1 MAKGS
6 HPGPGERGDAAPLTP
21 SGDLGKPRGPDDSA
35 EGRSALFEKLVQAT
49 PEEGA
54 GVDPTRFSP
63 ASMMGA
69 ADGRSALLE
78 HFARPAEPGSPDAEK
93 SRMLVEALA
102 SMVAGADGR
111 SLLVEQ
117 FARPAQ
123 GGDAAAEMTRLA
135 ANLLTMNAPGAD
147 GRSLL
152 LEQLAK
158 GQPGEAGGAGAQ
170 ATVANLLASILAA
183 PEGRSLLLQQLAK
196 AGGAP
201 AATRAQP
208 EKARPPTPSKELAPG
223 MVVGRFEMVKEI
235 GSGGFGVVF
244 EARDRDLGRSVAFKA
259 VRPGVRTRQLDAMLL
274 KEAESAAS
282 LQHENIVSIFDYGQ
296 GEAGPYLVLELLR
309 GETLASRISRGPLPV
324 NEAVHVGTQVARAIA
339 HAHGAGLLHRDLKPG
354 NVFLTQSGGVKVMD
368 LGLAHFFGQPTGL
381 SGTPAYMAP
390 EQWKGEAQDG
400 RTDVFAL
407 GVTLHEMLTARRPYE
422 VRADR
427 STVLDPGPEPKL
439 EHAHVPARLRKLVE
453 RCIAKDPAK
462 RPASARAVQEEL
474 LAVERDLASGVARKG
489 QLSMVLVLGGI
500 LTALGIGGTAAWK
513 FWPRTIAKGAP
524 RTVLVA
530 DFENRTGEDVFDGT
544 LEPAI
549 GIALEGAPFITTFK
563 RSTAL
568 GTANRLK
575 LDGTGLGE
583 ARARLIAQ
591 REGIHVVVAGSAEKA
606 GSGYKVSARAID
618 GFTGSAIAEKTEEVS
633 GKDAVLG
640 AATKLAVHVRTALG
654 DTKPEAVQLKE
665 AETYSASS
673 LEAAHAY
680 ALGMKAAGDGESAE
694 ARKQYQE
701 ALRLDPGMGR
711 AQSGLA
717 VLEYNAGHHAEAD
730 RWFQAAMSNLGRMS
744 DREKLRTRGNYYTF
758 KRDADAAVTAN
769 EALVKDFP
777 ADTAGWANLAVAY
790 QLKRDFPNAVKAA
803 RHAIEIHPRNVPQT
817 NNVGLFE
824 TYAGNLD
831 EAIRVQQRALEMNPK
846 FPNALTGLALAQF
859 LAGKRDD
866 AVATWSRLQA
876 VDPSAAAEAFAD
888 LAVHDGRLSEA
899 RALLEKAVQA
909 DLASGD
915 TDPAAR
921 KLTSLAS
928 VHVLTGQ
935 PKKAVAAAEQALQ
948 KSKEPYVL
956 FAAGRALAEAGEA
969 KRALQVADDLDKQA
983 AAESRMYAELV
994 RAAVASK
1001 RGATAEAVVHARA
1014 AVKLVDSWLAR
1025 LALARVEVEAGS
1037 WSEALDELDRLE
1049 KRRGEGADVYL
1060 EIAPTVRFLPAVA
1073 YFTGRAREGLKDPR
1087 AAEPYRAFLAVKQGD
1102 EDPVAVDARKRLA
1115 RP

>member
-1 MAKGS
+1 
-6 HPGPGERGDAAPLTP
+6 
-21 SGDLGKPRGPDDSA
+21 
-35 EGRSALFEKLVQAT
+35 
-49 PEEGA
+49 
-54 GVDPTRFSP
+54 
-63 ASMMGA
+63 
-69 ADGRSALLE
+69 
-78 HFARPAEPGSPDAEK
+78 
-93 SRMLVEALA
+93 
-102 SMVAGADGR
+102 MVAGADGR

-117 FARPAQ
+117 FARAPAG
-123 GGDAAAEMTRLA
+123 GGDAGAELTRLA
-135 ANLLTMNAPGAD
+135 ANLLTVNAPGAD

-158 GQPGEAGGAGAQ
+158 APASADAAAGGAQ
-170 ATVANLLASILAA
+170 PTMANLLASILAA

-196 AGGAP
+196 AGGAENR
-201 AATRAQP
+201 TRAQP
-208 EKARPPTPSKELAPG
+208 DGARPSPATKELSPG

-244 EARDRDLGRSVAFKA
+244 EARDKDLGRSVAFKA

-296 GEAGPYLVLELLR
+296 SEAGPYLVLELLK
-309 GETLASRISRGPLPV
+309 GETLAGRLARGPMPAA
-324 NEAVHVGTQVARAIA
+324 EAVHVGTQVARALA

-368 LGLAHFFGQPTGL
+368 LGLAHFFGQPVGL

-407 GVTLHEMLTARRPYE
+407 GVTMFEMLAARRPYE

-427 STVLDPGPEPKL
+427 STVLDPGAEPKL
-439 EHAHVPARLRKLVE
+439 EQSHVPPRLRKLVE

-474 LAVERDLASGVARKG
+474 LAVERDLASGLARKG

-500 LTALGIGGTAAWK
+500 LTALGVAGGAAWK
-513 FWPRTIAKGAP
+513 LWPRSIAQGAP
-524 RTVLVA
+524 RSVLVA
-530 DFENRTGEDVFDGT
+530 DFDNRTGEEVFDGT

-549 GIALEGAPFITTFK
+549 AIALEGAPFITTYK
-563 RSTAL
+563 RGTAL

-575 LDGTGLGE
+575 LEGTGLGE

-591 REGIHVVVAGSAEKA
+591 REGIHVVVAGTAEKA

-618 GFTGSAIAEKTEEVS
+618 GFTGKAIADKTEEVG

-680 ALGMKAAGDGESAE
+680 ALGMKSAGEGQSAE
-694 ARKQYQE
+694 ARKNYQE

-717 VLEYNAGHHAEAD
+717 VLESNAGHHAEAD

-744 DREKLRTRGNYYTF
+744 DREKLRTRGIYYAF

-777 ADTAGWANLAVAY
+777 ADTAGWANLAYAY
-790 QLKRDFPNAVKAA
+790 QLKRDFPDAVTAA
-803 RHAIEIHPRNVPQT
+803 RRAIEIYPRNVPQT

-824 TYAGNLD
+824 MYAGNAD
-831 EAIRVQQRALEMNPK
+831 EAVRVQQRVIEIEPRSSRTASWAWRWRSSWP
-846 FPNALTGLALAQF
+846 AS
-859 LAGKRDD
+859 
-866 AVATWSRLQA
+866 ATTRWPPGTRLQA
-876 VDPSAAAEAFAD
+876 IDPSAAAEGLAD
-888 LAVHDGRLSEA
+888 LAVHDGRLADA
-899 RALLEKAVQA
+899 RDHPRE
-909 DLASGD
+909 G
-915 TDPAAR
+915 
-921 KLTSLAS
+921 
-928 VHVLTGQ
+928 G
-935 PKKAVAAAEQALQ
+935 
-948 KSKEPYVL
+948 
-956 FAAGRALAEAGEA
+956 AGRPG
-969 KRALQVADDLDKQA
+969 R
-983 AAESRMYAELV
+983 R
-994 RAAVASK
+994 R
-1001 RGATAEAVVHARA
+1001 RGPGRPQ
-1014 AVKLVDSWLAR
+1014 AR
-1025 LALARVEVEAGS
+1025 LAGQRARPHRPAEEGGRGRRAGAAEEQAGLRDVRRGPGARRVGGREAARSRWRTTSSGRWRPSRACTRADPGGGGVEARRRARGGGP
-1037 WSEALDELDRLE
+1037 LP
-1049 KRRGEGADVYL
+1049 RRGEARRLLAGPPGAGQG
-1060 EIAPTVRFLPAVA
+1060 PRG
-1073 YFTGRAREGLKDPR
+1073 GRAPGRRPSTSWTGSRSGAARGSTSTSTSHPASGSCPR
-1087 AAEPYRAFLAVKQGD
+1087 SPTS
-1102 EDPVAVDARKRLA
+1102 PVAPGRGSRIRGPP
-1115 RP
+1115 RPTGPSSR

>member
-1 MAKGS
+1 MA
-6 HPGPGERGDAAPLTP
+6 D
-21 SGDLGKPRGPDDSA
+21 
-35 EGRSALFEKLVQAT
+35 F
-49 PEEGA
+49 
-54 GVDPTRFSP
+54 
-63 ASMMGA
+63 
-69 ADGRSALLE
+69 
-78 HFARPAEPGSPDAEK
+78 
-93 SRMLVEALA
+93 
-102 SMVAGADGR
+102 
-111 SLLVEQ
+111 
-117 FARPAQ
+117 
-123 GGDAAAEMTRLA
+123 
-135 ANLLTMNAPGAD
+135 
-147 GRSLL
+147 
-152 LEQLAK
+152 
-158 GQPGEAGGAGAQ
+158 
-170 ATVANLLASILAA
+170 LASILAA

-196 AGGAP
+196 AGGAENR
-201 AATRAQP
+201 TRAQP
-208 EKARPPTPSKELAPG
+208 DGARPSPATKELSPG

-244 EARDRDLGRSVAFKA
+244 EARDKDLGRSVAFKA

-296 GEAGPYLVLELLR
+296 SEAGPYLVLELLR
-309 GETLASRISRGPLPV
+309 GETLAARLARGPLPV
-324 NEAVHVGTQVARAIA
+324 HEAVHVATQVARALA

-368 LGLAHFFGQPTGL
+368 LGLAHFFGQPVGL

-407 GVTLHEMLTARRPYE
+407 GVTMFEMLAARRPYE

-439 EHAHVPARLRKLVE
+439 EHAHVPPRLRKLVE
-453 RCIAKDPAK
+453 RCIAKDPAR

-474 LAVERDLASGVARKG
+474 LAVERDLASGMARKG

-500 LTALGIGGTAAWK
+500 LTALGVAGGAAWK
-513 FWPRTIAKGAP
+513 LWPRSIAQGAP
-524 RTVLVA
+524 RSVLVA
-530 DFENRTGEDVFDGT
+530 DFENKTGEEVFDGT

-549 GIALEGAPFITTFK
+549 AIALEGAPFITTYK

-591 REGIHVVVAGSAEKA
+591 REGIHVVVAGTAEKA
-606 GSGYKVSARAID
+606 GAGYKVSARAID
-618 GFTGSAIAEKTEEVS
+618 GFTGKAIADKTEEVG

-640 AATKLAVHVRTALG
+640 AATKLAVHVRSALG

-665 AETYSASS
+665 AETYSAAS

-680 ALGMKAAGDGESAE
+680 ALGMKTAGEGQSAE
-694 ARKQYQE
+694 AKKNYQE

-744 DREKLRTRGNYYTF
+744 DREKLRTRGIYYGF

-769 EALVKDFP
+769 EALVKEFP
-777 ADTAGWANLAVAY
+777 ADNAAWANLAVAY
-790 QLKRDFPNAVKAA
+790 QLKRDFPNAVKAS
-803 RHAIEIHPRNVPQT
+803 RRAIEIYPRNVPQT

-824 TYAGNLD
+824 MYSGNAE
-831 EAIRVQQRALEMNPK
+831 EAVRVQQRVVEMNPQ
-846 FPNALTGLALAQF
+846 FTGGLVGLALAQF
-859 LAGKRDD
+859 LAGKPDD
-866 AVATWSRLQA
+866 AVATWNRLQPI
-876 VDPSAAAEAFAD
+876 DPPAAAEGLAD
-888 LAVHDGRLSEA
+888 LAVHDGRLADA
-899 RALLEKAVQA
+899 RALLENAIQA

-915 TDPAAR
+915 GDSAAR
-921 KLTSLAS
+921 KLTALAS

-935 PKKAVAAAEQALQ
+935 PKKAVAAAEQAVG

-956 FAAGRALAEAGEA
+956 FAAGRALAEAGET
-969 KRALQVADDLDKQA
+969 KRAVQVADDLDKQA

-994 RAAVASK
+994 RAAVALK
-1001 RGATAEAVVHARA
+1001 RGAAPEAVTHGRA

-1025 LALARVEVEAGS
+1025 LALARSQVEAAS
-1037 WSEALDELDRLE
+1037 WTEALDELDRLE
-1049 KRRGEGADVYL
+1049 KRRGEGVDVYL
-1060 EIAPTVRFLPAVA
+1060 EIAPSVRFLPAVA

-1087 AAEPYRAFLAVKQGD
+1087 AAEAYRAFLSVKQGD
-1102 EDPVAVDARKRLA
+1102 EDPMAADARRRLA
-1115 RP
+1115 KLEPAAPRP

>member
-1 MAKGS
+1 MSQDASSGPLETEGGLREVLGALTS
-6 HPGPGERGDAAPLTP
+6 IVAAAEGRSAILEQFARASANEDGGTEMSSLAARLLTQGAPG
-21 SGDLGKPRGPDDSA
+21 A
-35 EGRSALFEKLVQAT
+35 EGRSAL
-49 PEEGA
+49 
-54 GVDPTRFSP
+54 
-63 ASMMGA
+63 
-69 ADGRSALLE
+69 
-78 HFARPAEPGSPDAEK
+78 
-93 SRMLVEALA
+93 
-102 SMVAGADGR
+102 
-111 SLLVEQ
+111 VEQ
-117 FARPAQ
+117 FVKASPGR
-123 GGDAAAEMTRLA
+123 GGG
-135 ANLLTMNAPGAD
+135 PGA
-147 GRSLL
+147 
-152 LEQLAK
+152 
-158 GQPGEAGGAGAQ
+158 EA
-170 ATVANLLASILAA
+170 TIANLLASILAA

-196 AGGAP
+196 AG
-201 AATRAQP
+201 AT
-208 EKARPPTPSKELAPG
+208 KELAPG

-244 EARDRDLGRSVAFKA
+244 EARDKDLGRSVAFKA

-296 GEAGPYLVLELLR
+296 SEAGPYLVLELLR
-309 GETLASRISRGPLPV
+309 GETLAARLARGPLSV
-324 NEAVHVGTQVARAIA
+324 NEAVHVGGQVARALA

-368 LGLAHFFGQPTGL
+368 LGLAHFFGQPVGL

-407 GVTLHEMLTARRPYE
+407 GVTMFEMLAARRPYE

-439 EHAHVPARLRKLVE
+439 EHAHVPPRLRKLVE
-453 RCIAKDPAK
+453 RCIAKDPAR

-474 LAVERDLASGVARKG
+474 LAVERDLASGMARKG

-500 LTALGIGGTAAWK
+500 LTAPGVAGGAAWK
-513 FWPRTIAKGAP
+513 LWPRSIAQGAP

-530 DFENRTGEDVFDGT
+530 DFDNKTGEEVFDGT

-575 LDGTGLGE
+575 LEGTGLGE

-591 REGIHVVVAGSAEKA
+591 REGIHVVVAGTAEKA
-606 GSGYKVSARAID
+606 GTGYRVSAHAID
-618 GFTGSAIAEKTEEVS
+618 GFTGSSIAGKTEEVS

-665 AETYSASS
+665 AETYSAAS

-680 ALGMKAAGDGESAE
+680 ALGMKAAGDGQVAE
-694 ARKQYQE
+694 AKKQYQE

-717 VLEYNAGHHAEAD
+717 VLESNGGHHAEAD

-744 DREKLRTRGNYYTF
+744 DREKLRTRGIYYGF
-758 KRDADAAVTAN
+758 KRDAEAAITAN

-777 ADTAGWANLAVAY
+777 ADTAGWANLAYAY
-790 QLKRDFPNAVKAA
+790 QLKRDFPHAVAAA
-803 RHAIEIHPRNVPQT
+803 RRAIEIFPRNVPQT

-824 TYAGNLD
+824 MYAGNAD
-831 EAIRVQQRALEMNPK
+831 EAVRVQQRVLEMNPK
-846 FPNALTGLALAQF
+846 FSNGLVGLALAQF

-866 AVATWSRLQA
+866 AVATWTRLQA
-876 VDPSAAAEAFAD
+876 IDPSAAAEGLAD
-888 LAVHDGRLSEA
+888 LAVHDGRLADA
-899 RALLEKAVQA
+899 RTILEKAVQA
-909 DLASGD
+909 DLAAGD
-915 TDPAAR
+915 GDPAAR
-921 KLTSLAS
+921 KLTALAS

-935 PKKAVAAAEQALQ
+935 PRKGAAAAEQALQ
-948 KSKEPYVL
+948 KSKQPYVV
-956 FAAGRALAEAGEA
+956 FAAGQVLAESGDLKRPLALADELE
-969 KRALQVADDLDKQA
+969 KQA
-983 AAESRMYAELV
+983 GAESQMYAQLI
-994 RAAVASK
+994 RAAVALK
-1001 RGATAEAVVHARA
+1001 RGAAPEAVAQSRA

-1025 LALARVEVEAGS
+1025 LALARTQVEAGS
-1037 WSEALDELDRLE
+1037 WPEALDELDRLE
-1049 KRRGEGADVYL
+1049 KRRGEGVDVYL
-1060 EIAPTVRFLPAVA
+1060 EPAPSVRFLPAVA

-1087 AAEPYRAFLAVKQGD
+1087 AAEAYRAFLSVKQGD
-1102 EDPVAVDARKRLA
+1102 EDPMAADARKRLA
-1115 RP
+1115 KLEPAAPRP